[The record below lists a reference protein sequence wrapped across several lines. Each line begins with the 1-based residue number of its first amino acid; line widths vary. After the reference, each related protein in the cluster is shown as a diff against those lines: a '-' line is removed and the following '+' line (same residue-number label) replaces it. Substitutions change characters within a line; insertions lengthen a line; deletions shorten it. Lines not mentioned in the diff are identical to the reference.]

1 MNGRST
7 RHSRAFSS
15 SRPTSTLG
23 NSTFMQTATRILLVD
38 DVPMFRDLG
47 SIFLSRSG
55 PVDLADSASSAF
67 QCADER
73 RPSIV
78 IADMHLPDMD
88 GAEICRRFKT
98 HPNWGDPPVVLLARP
113 DSPEDHA
120 AAVRAGA
127 DEVLFK
133 PLERDRLIASV
144 RRLTDFSTP
153 RGLPRAL
160 IEQPIEIIARGKCI
174 SGIVRNVSRGGIF
187 VDAPLHFNR
196 AEEVRLHF
204 NLGTPN
210 LTVSPTAQVIWSDR
224 SQNGHDRVGMRFLE
238 IDAQTVTKLDHYVSD
253 HFPRHRSVP
262 A

>member
-1 MNGRST
+1 MTNV
-7 RHSRAFSS
+7 
-15 SRPTSTLG
+15 
-23 NSTFMQTATRILLVD
+23 TRILLVD

-67 QCADER
+67 QSADER
-73 RPSIV
+73 KPTIV

-98 HPNWGDPPVVLLARP
+98 HPRWGNPRVVLLARS

-120 AAVRAGA
+120 VAVRAGA

-133 PLERDRLIASV
+133 PLERDTLIACV

-160 IEQPIEIIARGKCI
+160 IQQPIEITARGQRI
-174 SGIVRNVSRGGIF
+174 AGTVRNVSRGGLF
-187 VDAPLHFNR
+187 VDAPLRFNR
-196 AEEVRLHF
+196 AEEVGLHF
-204 NLGTPN
+204 NLGNTD
-210 LTVSPTAQVIWSDR
+210 LTVSPTAQVIWSHP
-224 SQNGHDRVGMRFLE
+224 SQNGNDHVGMRFLR
-238 IDAQTVTKLDHYVSD
+238 IDVKTITKLDHYVSD
-253 HFPRHRSVP
+253 HYPRHRSIP